1 MRRMAI
7 VGRRHTGRILA
18 LAALVAGASGAA
30 RPIEAGGQERQVFL
44 SLVDRAGFPV
54 TDLRPDEIAVT
65 EDGAEREIL
74 RLESIDWPM
83 KLTLLVDN
91 GPSSSNALL
100 HLRNGLRGFFETLPA
115 GVETSLLTTAPQ
127 PRWIVRPTRDHQKL
141 IDGIP
146 LVAPDSGA
154 PKFLEALAEAAE
166 RIERDDSDG
175 FRVIVIVGSDGPEG
189 SLLVERDIERMA
201 MRLARSATTLHVVM
215 LGLGGRRTLST
226 TGANQV
232 EVGIQLTRMT
242 GGRYEAIAASV
253 RLATLLPELAEQI
266 AQSHLR
272 QSRQY
277 RITYDASTAV
287 TPNSE
292 RPAGIHDSP
301 QISAATTR
309 PGVNG
314 ILTYDGRLP

>member
-1 MRRMAI
+1 M
-7 VGRRHTGRILA
+7 
-18 LAALVAGASGAA
+18 
-30 RPIEAGGQERQVFL
+30 
-44 SLVDRAGFPV
+44 
-54 TDLRPDEIAVT
+54 
-65 EDGAEREIL
+65 
-74 RLESIDWPM
+74 
-83 KLTLLVDN
+83 
-91 GPSSSNALL
+91 
-100 HLRNGLRGFFETLPA
+100 
-115 GVETSLLTTAPQ
+115 
-127 PRWIVRPTRDHQKL
+127 
-141 IDGIP
+141 
-146 LVAPDSGA
+146 
-154 PKFLEALAEAAE
+154 
-166 RIERDDSDG
+166 
-175 FRVIVIVGSDGPEG
+175 
-189 SLLVERDIERMA
+189 
-201 MRLARSATTLHVVM
+201 
-215 LGLGGRRTLST
+215 
-226 TGANQV
+226 
-232 EVGIQLTRMT
+232 GIQLTRMT